1 MLFNIRWYL
10 QYLADG
16 DGGEGG
22 EAATGETATGAAD
35 LSSKLA
41 EMGVPQERL
50 AKRKKQLDAKSA
62 GYKQTEKKAE
72 EETPAAQEESAK
84 VEEKAEEPDPPKR
97 LTWDEIMADPEYNK
111 SMQDTVNKRLKASKS
126 AQENFNKL
134 APLMEVLGGYY
145 GMDTSDM
152 SKLDIDG
159 LVQKV
164 IDDNTYYEDR
174 SVAEGKSVEEIK
186 KEAAKAR
193 ADRDLIEQN
202 RRQRFME
209 ARQQGEALK
218 QVIPDFDFGVELQNP
233 KFTAMVMNYGM
244 SVEDAYHAIHHA
256 EREKAIKEQAAK
268 TAAENA
274 ARSIQAGQQRP
285 AENGSTPQAASV
297 STVNYKDPQYRAALK
312 QQIYAA
318 AARGQKIYPTR

>member
-1 MLFNIRWYL
+1 MLNSYKWYL

-41 EMGVPQERL
+41 ELGVPQERL
-50 AKRKKQLDAKSA
+50 AKRKKQLDTKSA

-72 EETPAAQEESAK
+72 NPAEQEEPAK
-84 VEEKAEEPDPPKR
+84 VEEKAEEAPKR
-97 LTWDEIMADPEYNK
+97 LTWDEIMSDPEYNK

-209 ARQQGEALK
+209 ARQQGEVLK
-218 QVIPDFDFGVELQNP
+218 QTVPDFDFGVELNNP
-233 KFTAMVMNYGM
+233 RFAAMVMNYGM

-274 ARSIQAGQQRP
+274 ARSIQAGQARP
-285 AENGSTPQAASV
+285 TENGSTPQAASV